1 MKESQEKALTT
12 KKPWEV
18 TYKSASGIEIRLTPE
33 IIKKYL
39 IRGKSEFV
47 TDQEMLFFMKICEA
61 RGLNPFIG
69 DAYPIKYSSDPMA
82 IVTSID
88 FFRKRARAQEDCKG
102 WQKGIIVQGK
112 EGIKYT
118 HGLILKGEEL
128 VGGWFEAT
136 PEGWKVPFKLEV
148 NLAGYLRYKKIYEGN
163 KIIGQ
168 ELTRFWEP
176 ENQPT
181 MIAKVAE
188 AQGLRT
194 LWPDQF
200 QQLFAEEEIEGKIS
214 NGAID
219 ITPPQSFDE
228 LMKDKDVTMLDDY
241 LNYILSFNPG
251 KAANELKTE
260 ATQDFERFYSMFEK
274 WRAEQ
279 TKDAPAQEEGL
290 PTEKEEREAQK
301 SLGMIPSD
309 LKKKP

>member
-1 MKESQEKALTT
+1 MVQTQTRAVIKKEE
-12 KKPWEV
+12 WEL
-18 TYKSASGIEIRLTPE
+18 TYKSSSGIEVRLTPS

-39 IRGKSEFV
+39 VQGKAELV
-47 TDQEMLFFMKICEA
+47 TEQEIVYFMNICRA
-61 RGLNPFIG
+61 RGLNPLIK
-69 DAYPIKYSSDPMA
+69 DCYLIKYSSDPAA

-88 FFRKRARAQEDCKG
+88 FFRKRARVQRDCKG

-148 NLAGYLRYKKIYEGN
+148 NLAGYLRYKKTYKGN
-163 KIIGQ
+163 EITGQ

-181 MIAKVAE
+181 MIAKIAE

-194 LWPDQF
+194 LWPDSF
-200 QQLFAEEEIEGKIS
+200 EKLLAEEEVGTKIS

-219 ITPPQSFDE
+219 VTPPQSFDE
-228 LMKDKDVTMLDDY
+228 LMKDKDVTMIDGY
-241 LNYILSFNPG
+241 LSYILSFNPG
-251 KAANELKTE
+251 KAINEIKTE
-260 ATQDFERFYSMFEK
+260 ASQDFEQFYSMFEK
-274 WRAEQ
+274 WRAKQ
-279 TKDAPAQEEGL
+279 TKDASTQEGL
-290 PTEKEEREAQK
+290 PTEEEEREVQK
-301 SLGMIPSD
+301 SLGMISN
-309 LKKKP
+309 K